1 MTEMLVIY
9 LGAPRASILEK
20 HNESLFF
27 FPTSERCA
35 HVKFRSSEH
44 GIYVEISCSNLVLAF
59 FLYNLLIFN
68 K

>member
-27 FPTSERCA
+27 FPQVNA
-35 HVKFRSSEH
+35 VHMFRSSEH

-59 FLYNLLIFN
+59 FYIIY
-68 K
+68 